1 MAEHCEFGTQRDEQ
15 IRDRI
20 VIEILDKSLSHKLQM
35 RSDLD
40 LYIVIQMARQSE
52 LNLLKDQEGMAAIQ
66 DDIIVFGRSVAE
78 HDTGLQHV
86 FEAIEA

>member
-1 MAEHCEFGTQRDEQ
+1 MAEHYEFRTQKDEQ
-15 IRDRI
+15 IR
-20 VIEILDKSLSHKLQM
+20 DKSLSHKLQI

-40 LYIVIQMARQSE
+40 FYIVIQMACQSE
-52 LNLLKDQEGMAAIQ
+52 LNLLKYQEGVAAIQ

-78 HDTGLQHV
+78 HDTGLQQV